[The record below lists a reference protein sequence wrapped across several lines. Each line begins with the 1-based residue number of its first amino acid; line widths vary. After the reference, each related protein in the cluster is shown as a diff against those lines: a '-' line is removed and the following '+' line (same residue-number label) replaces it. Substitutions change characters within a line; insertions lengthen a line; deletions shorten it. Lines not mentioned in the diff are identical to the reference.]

1 MGADLRRQR
10 GAHGEY
16 RASRRCARC
25 PRLDAAFGFAQ
36 HAAVAAH
43 GHRRR
48 MFAHSAA
55 TLAADAALH
64 PQAEASERAKARCY
78 LDETAGLLAC
88 AADEIAAAESAVQA

>member
-1 MGADLRRQR
+1 
-10 GAHGEY
+10 
-16 RASRRCARC
+16 
-25 PRLDAAFGFAQ
+25 
-36 HAAVAAH
+36 
-43 GHRRR
+43 

>member
-1 MGADLRRQR
+1 MS
-10 GAHGEY
+10 
-16 RASRRCARC
+16 ASPTPRPAEILAKA
-25 PRLDAAFGFAQ
+25 RLDI